1 MRILHAPQNISNQ
14 LTYMASALR
23 DLGHE
28 CEVWTFGESRFAFP
42 CDRTID
48 VSERNPREVWRHFMD
63 AVERFDVFHFHFG
76 QSFFPHGWEGMPP
89 LWDVPVLRMLGKKV
103 FVSYWGSDARR
114 RKVLET
120 INPWGHL
127 FLADHQ
133 PDDDRIEKSI
143 HVWRTYANRMFV
155 HSAELLPHVA
165 GSVVVERS
173 FDLQEWPQVEPAD
186 RQRPVLLHIPSKRAM
201 KGTELI
207 VEGVDRLKAEG
218 LEFEFHLLENMSHT
232 EVKSAI
238 READVL
244 IDQLLVGDFGII
256 SVEAMASNR
265 VSVAYLLDDVK
276 QAYLDLPVY
285 DVNPDT
291 FVDRMR
297 ELIRDRKLRQRLA
310 KAGRPFVKKH
320 FSASTIARHLIGF
333 YEQEPCP
340 VAVRAFPDWIA
351 FGDQRKIERFDRRIA
366 TLEQQRDRLLGQ
378 KERMQQRIATLQE
391 EVIELA
397 KRPRSVAERVIR
409 KLRGK

>member
-14 LTYMASALR
+14 LTYMARALR

-89 LWDVPVLRMLGKKV
+89 LWDVPVLRMLGKKG
-103 FVSYWGSDARR
+103 FVSYWGSDARQ

-127 FLADHQ
+127 FLAGHQ
-133 PDDDRIEKSI
+133 PNDDWIEKSI

-155 HSAELLPHVA
+155 HSVELLPHVA

-173 FDLQEWPQVEPAD
+173 IDLQEWPQVEPAN
-186 RQRPVLLHIPSKRAM
+186 RQLPVLLHVPSKRAM

-207 VEGVDRLKAEG
+207 VEGIDRLKAEG
-218 LEFEFHLLENMSHT
+218 LEFEFRLLENVSHT

-244 IDQLLVGDFGII
+244 IDQLVLGDFGII
-256 SVEAMASNR
+256 SVETMASSR
-265 VSVAYLLDDVK
+265 VSVAYLLEEVK
-276 QAYLDLPVY
+276 QAYPDLPVY
-285 DVNPDT
+285 DVKPDT

-297 ELIRDRKLRQRLA
+297 ELIRNRKLRRRLA
-310 KAGRPFVKKH
+310 RAGRTFVKKH
-320 FSASTIARHLIGF
+320 FSASAVARQLIGF
-333 YEQEPCP
+333 YEEEPNS
-340 VAVRAFPDWIA
+340 VAARAFPDWIA
-351 FGDQRKIERFDRRIA
+351 FGDQRKIER
-366 TLEQQRDRLLGQ
+366 LEQAHNRLLGQ
-378 KERMQQRIATLQE
+378 NNQMQQRIVTLQK
-391 EVIELA
+391 ELI
-397 KRPRSVAERVIR
+397 KITPLRSVAKRVIR